1 MLEKEG
7 RCHCR
12 NIKTHFFAFSF
23 LSGFAGRKTGCKNGL
38 FLCLCKLLKIRC
50 HFSRKI
56 QGTYFKISA
65 LYFKIYGLYFLQDA
79 LCFFASPSRPKI
91 LPVAN
96 EFFLLSSGFPGLL
109 CPDIDT
115 CLRGQRMTER
125 NILRNFAESW
135 KIFRQ
140 RPLQTG

>member
-1 MLEKEG
+1 MPLSEHKNALF
-7 RCHCR
+7 C
-12 NIKTHFFAFSF
+12 FFVFVGLCGAENGVQKRLVFMPCILKYMACIF
-23 LSGFAGRKTGCKNGL
+23 CKMP
-38 FLCLCKLLKIRC
+38 
-50 HFSRKI
+50 
-56 QGTYFKISA
+56 YV
-65 LYFKIYGLYFLQDA
+65 
-79 LCFFASPSRPKI
+79 FFASPNRPKI

-96 EFFLLSSGFPGLL
+96 EFFLLLSGFPGLL
-109 CPDIDT
+109 CPDIGT

>member
-1 MLEKEG
+1 MPGEQ
-7 RCHCR
+7 
-12 NIKTHFFAFSF
+12 T
-23 LSGFAGRKTGCKNGL
+23 LSGYFRFRKGIILG
-38 FLCLCKLLKIRC
+38 LCKLLKIRRR
-50 HFSRKI
+50 FLRKI

-109 CPDIDT
+109 CGGIGT

>member
-1 MLEKEG
+1 MP
-7 RCHCR
+7 
-12 NIKTHFFAFSF
+12 
-23 LSGFAGRKTGCKNGL
+23 LSEHKNAL
-38 FLCLCKLLKIRC
+38 FLLFRFCR
-50 HFSRKI
+50 
-56 QGTYFKISA
+56 A
-65 LYFKIYGLYFLQDA
+65 LRGGKRGA
-79 LCFFASPSRPKI
+79 KTACFFASPSRPKI

-109 CPDIDT
+109 CPDIGT